1 MKVWVEGMDGGN
13 LSRVNVFSS
22 AENAIGYWRREF
34 GLSDEMVDC
43 LKDDAMAMLSG
54 TSSSA
59 SIGLCKFI
67 DGIGTVFLSAVPVDV
82 DSYYERINK
91 TEKA

>member
-1 MKVWVEGMDGGN
+1 MKVWVEGMDGASP
-13 LSRVNVFSS
+13 SRVNVFSS
-22 AENAIGYWRREF
+22 AENAIDYWRREF
-34 GLSDEMVDC
+34 GLSDEVVDC
-43 LKDDAMAMLSG
+43 LKGDARAMLSG

-59 SIGLCKFI
+59 FIGLCKFV

-91 TEKA
+91 TEET